1 MLWNTEATAWTLPSS
16 PFNVH
21 KLTCHKHLTHQ
32 QADGWEDGSVFLD
45 GLKTNNP
52 GINSH
57 VAASVITVLKSK
69 VSFLNLTYFMYI
81 TSPGSRIKC
90 QQLTSQQST
99 DTSTVD
105 ICTKRLI
112 SHLHCMIIS
121 RRPHREVEGTAVQ
134 VTAVEIFLDTW
145 GLFQMFLW
153 CYFEETSKHFHLFSV
168 AMKNQLFFTGR
179 VRSSPSMI
187 VETKTDILIQT
198 RCFFPTLTNEVCA

>member
-57 VAASVITVLKSK
+57 GAASVITVLKSK
-69 VSFLNLTYFMYI
+69 VSFLTLTYFMYI
-81 TSPGSRIKC
+81 TSPGSRITC

-99 DTSTVD
+99 DTSDYPIGRWRERQFKSQQWTFFWTPGDCSRCFCGV
-105 ICTKRLI
+105 IL
-112 SHLHCMIIS
+112 
-121 RRPHREVEGTAVQ
+121 RRPADIS
-134 VTAVEIFLDTW
+134 IF
-145 GLFQMFLW
+145 FLW
-153 CYFEETSKHFHLFSV
+153 QWKISYFSQEESDRLHPWSWKPKQVS
-168 AMKNQLFFTGR
+168 
-179 VRSSPSMI
+179 
-187 VETKTDILIQT
+187 
-198 RCFFPTLTNEVCA
+198 